1 MKNKQLPLF
10 KALTIGMVVF
20 WIDLFCGAGGTSTGI
35 HQSNANAVVVACV
48 NHDEVAIQSH
58 KENHPDCAHFTEDIR
73 DFNVVIKLKEI
84 TDKLR
89 RDYPGCKI
97 NIWASA
103 ECTHL
108 SGAAGGISRDADSRT
123 LSNHLFMYVEALEPD
138 YFYLENV
145 KEFLTWGPLRLK
157 EGKNST
163 ADYCELAQD
172 IKRNKFYVNIPDKR
186 FKCLFYNEWREHM
199 KSYGFEYDYKL
210 LNVADYEAY
219 TSRLRYFGIF
229 AKTGLPIVFPK
240 PTANK
245 DGSNGMKKHKAVKE
259 VLDFDNKGKSLFSK
273 KRAKKSLARFLK
285 GLKVNTSEHFLMG
298 FYGNGK
304 CHSIEDPCNTLTTK
318 DRYQLNYIQYDYS
331 NVGFSDIEK
340 PAGTLTTNPK
350 HNLVSIEWLMDFQY
364 DRVSMSV
371 EKPCVTIIAS
381 QDKSPLYLCQAETGF
396 PENEIKDDD
405 CEVTREIKEFMIK
418 HHIKNIFVRMLTVK
432 ELLKIQG
439 FPEDYILKGDQ
450 ADQKKFI
457 GNSVAPLMAQ
467 RLIEANYEALVD
479 YEKQAA

>member
-10 KALTIGMVVF
+10 KALTIGLVVF
-20 WIDLFCGAGGTSTGI
+20 WVDLFCGAGGTSTGI
-35 HQSNANAVVVACV
+35 HQANANAVVVACV
-48 NHDEVAIQSH
+48 NHDAVAIASH

-73 DFNVVIKLKEI
+73 DFNVVLKIKTI

-89 RDYPGCKI
+89 KDFPGCKI
-97 NIWASA
+97 NVWASA

-108 SGAAGGISRDADSRT
+108 SGAAGGISRSADSRT
-123 LSNHLFMYVEALEPD
+123 LSDHLYMYVEALNPD

-145 KEFLTWGPLRLK
+145 REFLTWGPLRLK

-163 ADYCELAQD
+163 ADYSELAED
-172 IKRNKFYVNIPDKR
+172 KKRNKFYVNIPNKEQ
-186 FKCLFYNEWREHM
+186 KGIFYTKWRDNL
-199 KSYGFEYDYKL
+199 KSYGFNYDYKL
-210 LNVADYEAY
+210 LNVADFEAY
-219 TSRLRYFGIF
+219 TSRLRYFGVF
-229 AKTGLPIVFPK
+229 AKIGLPINFPQ

-245 DGSNGMKKHKAVKE
+245 DGSNGLKKHKAVKE
-259 VLDFDNKGKSLFSK
+259 VLDFEDKGSSLFSK
-273 KRAKKSLARFLK
+273 KRAKKSLMRFLD
-285 GLKVNTSEHFLMG
+285 GLKENASEHFLMG
-298 FYGNGK
+298 FYGNGQ
-304 CHSIEDPCNTLTTK
+304 CHSVEEPCNTLTTK

-331 NVGFSDIEK
+331 NVSFSSVER

-350 HNLVSIEWLMDFQY
+350 HNLVSIDWMMDFQY
-364 DRVSMSV
+364 DRVSLSV
-371 EKPCVTIIAS
+371 EKPCVTIIAR
-381 QDKSPLYLCQAETGF
+381 QDKSPLYLCQAEIGF

-418 HHIKNIFVRMLTVK
+418 HHIKNIYVRMLKVK

-439 FPEDYILKGDQ
+439 FPEDYILKGNQ

-467 RLIEANYEALVD
+467 KLIEANYEGLKE
-479 YEKQAA
+479 YLIAA

>member
-10 KALTIGMVVF
+10 KALTIGLVVF
-20 WIDLFCGAGGTSTGI
+20 WVDLFCGAGGTSTGI

-48 NHDEVAIQSH
+48 NHDAVAIASH

-73 DFNVVIKLKEI
+73 DFNVVLKIKTI

-89 RDYPGCKI
+89 KDFPGCKI
-97 NIWASA
+97 NVWASA

-108 SGAAGGISRDADSRT
+108 SGAAGGISRSADSRT
-123 LSNHLFMYVEALEPD
+123 LSDHLYMYVEALNPD

-145 KEFLTWGPLRLK
+145 REFLTWGPLRLK

-163 ADYCELAQD
+163 ADYSELAED
-172 IKRNKFYVNIPDKR
+172 KKRNKFYVNVPNKEQKGI
-186 FKCLFYNEWREHM
+186 FYTKWRDNL
-199 KSYGFEYDYKL
+199 KSYGFNYDYKL
-210 LNVADYEAY
+210 LNVADFEAY
-219 TSRLRYFGIF
+219 TSRLRYFGVF
-229 AKTGLPIVFPK
+229 AKNGLPINFPK

-245 DGSNGMKKHKAVKE
+245 DGSNGLKKHKAVKE
-259 VLDFDNKGKSLFSK
+259 VLDFEDKGNSLFSK
-273 KRAKKSLARFLK
+273 KRAKKSLMRFLD
-285 GLKVNTSEHFLMG
+285 GLKENASEHFLMG
-298 FYGNGK
+298 FYGNGQ
-304 CHSIEDPCNTLTTK
+304 CHSVEEPCNTLTTK

-331 NVGFSDIEK
+331 NVGFSSVER

-350 HNLVSIEWLMDFQY
+350 HNLVSIDWMMDFQY
-364 DRVSMSV
+364 DRVSLSV
-371 EKPCVTIIAS
+371 EKPCVTIIAR
-381 QDKSPLYLCQAETGF
+381 QDKSPLYLCQAEIGF

-405 CEVTREIKEFMIK
+405 CEVTREIKLFMIK
-418 HHIKNIFVRMLTVK
+418 HHIKNIYVRMLKVK

-439 FPEDYILKGDQ
+439 FPEDYILKGNQ

-467 RLIEANYEALVD
+467 KLIEANYEGLKE
-479 YEKQAA
+479 YLMAA